1 MSSAA
6 QKIYDL
12 IIVGSGPAGMTAAIY
27 ASRAKLETVMV
38 DKGMPGGQVLNTYE
52 VDNYP
57 GIPDT
62 TGPELAMK
70 MQEHAMK
77 FGMNSVFAEV
87 ENIDLGD
94 KIKKVETT
102 SGTYLGKTVVFSTGA
117 QWRELGVKGEED
129 FKGRGVSYCAT
140 CDGAFFRDKTVAVI
154 GGGDVAVEDAIYLAR
169 FCKKVYLIHRR
180 DELRAVKVLQD
191 RVKETEKVEI
201 IWDTVLEEI
210 EGTDVV
216 TGAKLLNKKTSE
228 KSHIDVDGV
237 FIAVGTIPNSEL
249 LREKVVTDDGGYIV
263 TNEGCETSVPGV
275 YAVGDVR
282 KKLLRQVITAAADGA
297 TAVYAAEFYLV
308 SNFKA

>member
-1 MSSAA
+1 MSEAV
-6 QKIYDL
+6 QNVHDL
-12 IIVGSGPAGMTAAIY
+12 LIVGSGPAGLTAAIY
-27 ASRAKLETVMV
+27 ASRAKLDTVLI

-87 ENIDLGD
+87 EDIDLSEKVK
-94 KIKKVETT
+94 KIETT
-102 SGTYLGKTVVFSTGA
+102 NGTYYGKAVIFSTGA
-117 QWRELGVKGEED
+117 QWRELGVKGEQE

-140 CDGAFFRDKTVAVI
+140 CDGAFFRDKTVAVV

-180 DELRAVKVLQD
+180 DEFRAVKVLQD
-191 RVKETEKVEI
+191 RVMETEKVEI
-201 IWDTVLEEI
+201 IWDTVVDEI
-210 EGTDVV
+210 QGTDVV
-216 TGAKLLNKKTSE
+216 TGAQIRNKKTGE
-228 KSHIDVDGV
+228 ESHLDVDGV
-237 FIAVGTIPNSEL
+237 FIAVGTIPNSQL
-249 LREKVVTDDGGYIV
+249 LKGKVDTDEGGYII
-263 TNEGCETSVPGV
+263 TDEACETSVPGV

-297 TAVYAAEFYLV
+297 TAVYASEMHLIT
-308 SNFKA
+308 NF

>member
-1 MSSAA
+1 MSEAV
-6 QKIYDL
+6 QNVHDL
-12 IIVGSGPAGMTAAIY
+12 LIVGSGPAGLTAAIY
-27 ASRAKLETVMV
+27 ASRAKLDTVLI

-70 MQEHAMK
+70 IQEHAMK

-87 ENIDLGD
+87 EDIDLND
-94 KIKKVETT
+94 KVKKIETT
-102 SGTYLGKTVVFSTGA
+102 NGTYYGKAVIFSTGA
-117 QWRELGVKGEED
+117 QWRELGVKGEQE

-140 CDGAFFRDKTVAVI
+140 CDGAFFRDKTVAVV

-180 DELRAVKVLQD
+180 DEFRAVKVLQD
-191 RVKETEKVEI
+191 RVMETEKVEI
-201 IWDTVLEEI
+201 IWDTVVDEI
-210 EGTDVV
+210 QGTDVV
-216 TGAKLLNKKTSE
+216 TGAQIRNKKTGE
-228 KSHIDVDGV
+228 ESHLDVDGV
-237 FIAVGTIPNSEL
+237 FIAVGTIPNSQL
-249 LREKVVTDDGGYIV
+249 LKGKVDTDEGGYII
-263 TNEGCETSVPGV
+263 TDEACETSVSGV

-297 TAVYAAEFYLV
+297 TAVYASEMHLIT
-308 SNFKA
+308 NF